1 METVRPYFSNKGN
14 KSTKTTLVE
23 NNIVIA
29 YKKRA
34 AELMNKYF
42 INITRNLNFKAAIIN
57 TTDDIQSLTKNYDNL
72 ISTK

>member
-29 YKKRA
+29 YKKMA

-57 TTDDIQSLTKNYDNL
+57 TTDDIQSLTKNFDNL
-72 ISTK
+72 ISIK

>member
-29 YKKRA
+29 YKRRV

-57 TTDDIQSLTKNYDNL
+57 TTDDIQSLTKNFDNL
-72 ISTK
+72 ISIK

>member
-1 METVRPYFSNKGN
+1 METVRTYFSNKGN

-57 TTDDIQSLTKNYDNL
+57 TTDDIQSLTKNFDNL
-72 ISTK
+72 ISIK

>member
-57 TTDDIQSLTKNYDNL
+57 TTDDIQSLTKNFDNL
-72 ISTK
+72 ISIK

>member
-42 INITRNLNFKAAIIN
+42 INITRNLNFKATIIN
-57 TTDDIQSLTKNYDNL
+57 TTDDIQSLTKNFDNL
-72 ISTK
+72 ISIK

>member
-29 YKKRA
+29 YKKIA

-57 TTDDIQSLTKNYDNL
+57 TTDDIQSLTKNFDNL
-72 ISTK
+72 ISIK

>member
-42 INITRNLNFKAAIIN
+42 INIIRNLNFKATIIN
-57 TTDDIQSLTKNYDNL
+57 TTDDIQSLTKNFDNL
-72 ISTK
+72 ISIK

>member
-42 INITRNLNFKAAIIN
+42 INITRNLNFKVTIIN
-57 TTDDIQSLTKNYDNL
+57 TTDDIQSLTKNFDNL
-72 ISTK
+72 ISIK